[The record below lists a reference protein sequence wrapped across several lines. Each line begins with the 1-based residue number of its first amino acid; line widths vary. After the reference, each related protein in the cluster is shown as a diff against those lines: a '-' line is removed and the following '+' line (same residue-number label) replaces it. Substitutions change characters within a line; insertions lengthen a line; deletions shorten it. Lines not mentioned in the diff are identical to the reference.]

1 MAAIALRLP
10 QNVDGEFYVDSSC
23 IDCDTC
29 RFVAPSTFIRS
40 DDVEQ
45 SYVHHQPRSGEEQR
59 RALMA
64 LVACPSASIGTVRRA
79 DVRAAAAQFPEL
91 VADNIYYCGFT
102 SESSFGAS
110 SYLIA
115 RPEGNWMVDSPRAAG
130 PLLRRIDDLGGVR
143 RMLLTHR
150 DDVAD
155 HAKFAKRF
163 GCERAIHRIEAVG
176 GLADAERQLDIDRP
190 TKLDDELWAIPVP
203 GHTRGSVAYLYRD
216 RYLFSGD
223 HLWWS
228 PRVGALHAS
237 KRVCWYDWREQIRSM
252 ERLLDFNFE
261 WILPGHGRRYRAKSS
276 EAIRHK
282 LTALIE
288 RMRSQ

>member
-1 MAAIALRLP
+1 MATISSRLA

-40 DDVEQ
+40 DDVQ
-45 SYVHHQPRSGEEQR
+45 RSYVHHQPRSDEEQT
-59 RALMA
+59 RAQMA
-64 LVACPSASIGTVRRA
+64 LVACPTASIGTVHRTDARS
-79 DVRAAAAQFPEL
+79 AAARFPEP
-91 VADNIYYCGFT
+91 VADNIHYCGFA

-110 SYLIA
+110 SYLVV

-130 PLLRRIDDLGGVR
+130 PLLRRIGELGGVR

-176 GLADAERQLDIDRP
+176 GLAGVELQLDIDEP
-190 TKLDDELWAIPVP
+190 AKLDDQLWAIPLP
-203 GHTRGSVAYLYRD
+203 GHTRGSIAYLYRD
-216 RYLFSGD
+216 QYLFSGD

-228 PRVGALHAS
+228 PPVGGLQAS
-237 KRVCWYDWREQIRSM
+237 KRVCWYNWREQIQSM
-252 ERLLDFNFE
+252 ERLLDFRFE
-261 WILPGHGRRYRAKSS
+261 WVLPGHGRRYQAESPDAMHRELS
-276 EAIRHK
+276 
-282 LTALIE
+282 ALIE
-288 RMRSQ
+288 RMRLE